1 MAGGTA
7 YNLLIGGAIA
17 LLVFATVPLAKL
29 AGRHG
34 GAAAAGQSIANG
46 VGAAVTGLVET
57 HTRMSVTLS
66 GGKR

>member
-34 GAAAAGQSIANG
+34 GAAAAGQ
-46 VGAAVTGLVET
+46 
-57 HTRMSVTLS
+57 
-66 GGKR
+66 